1 MPMSLIALL
10 GLAGSVAVSDARLL
24 NNVSKSSKE
33 YFATAPTPRTMRDVT
48 AWVKAEKNVDID
60 LFDRL
65 RITTPCIDELLT
77 MEYGA
82 IEHLKNCLA
91 SSQVRAMGA
100 MPRPDAIYGFGSFV
114 DKWADRLRE
123 IRWANHMNGQ
133 TGESHLSELP
143 FESPRYADR
152 LNTMIKHKYNNGP
165 AYVDFV
171 AFDNY
176 RNHSRLRTRCWVG
189 TMSRCWD

>member
-33 YFATAPTPRTMRDVT
+33 YFSTAPTPRTMRDVT
-48 AWVKAEKNVDID
+48 AWVKAKKNVDID

-65 RITTPCIDELLT
+65 RITTPCMDELLT

-114 DKWADRLRE
+114 DKRE
-123 IRWANHMNGQ
+123 HIN
-133 TGESHLSELP
+133 
-143 FESPRYADR
+143 
-152 LNTMIKHKYNNGP
+152 I
-165 AYVDFV
+165 
-171 AFDNY
+171 
-176 RNHSRLRTRCWVG
+176 
-189 TMSRCWD
+189 